1 MKKLLLWTAF
11 CFIGTTGCMV
21 EEQGCATNEDCG
33 DKWVCD
39 PATGACIPAEE
50 SDADFAG
57 SDLSLPEADD
67 AATGDDFS
75 SASDSSDQT
84 DVSDVSYDADTV
96 TDTDT
101 FSDKDAL
108 VTDGD
113 VVTDADIPDGSD
125 ASDVT
130 SDTDTVTDAVPDI
143 MPDTAVD
150 EDVPATDEIPDSD
163 AACSDCSCPDYCNG
177 HGSCSEQY
185 GYPECT
191 CDTGYAGSWCQQCDY
206 AWQDHDGDG
215 ICEKDDCAH
224 ATAPGTGWLDCGDHG
239 VCDDWGGDVP
249 ADCDCDTYWVDMNG
263 ECDYCF
269 ASDPNDC

>member
-50 SDADFAG
+50 
-57 SDLSLPEADD
+57 
-67 AATGDDFS
+67 
-75 SASDSSDQT
+75 
-84 DVSDVSYDADTV
+84 
-96 TDTDT
+96 
-101 FSDKDAL
+101 
-108 VTDGD
+108 
-113 VVTDADIPDGSD
+113 
-125 ASDVT
+125 
-130 SDTDTVTDAVPDI
+130 
-143 MPDTAVD
+143 
-150 EDVPATDEIPDSD
+150 SD